1 MSITLKIP
9 EFLVNGYFWS
19 GVGAA
24 SLFWFLLVY
33 VVLNNVGSI
42 LSDILSSWFRR

>member
-1 MSITLKIP
+1 MKITFEIP

-24 SLFWFLLVY
+24 SLFWFLLLY
-33 VVLNNVGSI
+33 LVLNSLGDC
-42 LSDILSSWFRR
+42 LLGILSSWFRR